1 MERHNNLFAP
11 KLLKQCSVS
20 CGSNANASRIRTV
33 SSVNS
38 FKRRATSIA
47 ILFINIVISIYLDNT
62 DNTTMNVGHILG
74 LMKKYTP

>member
-20 CGSNANASRIRTV
+20 GGSNASRVRTV

-62 DNTTMNVGHILG
+62 DNTTMYVGHILG